1 MKMKVTCILTMG
13 LLLLCACSKKQSSKR
28 GNNDPLNQVRSAPS
42 EPARH
47 FLHKTFKVDTFVK
60 FPFDVPAHAFNPKL
74 RGSFKSYLA
83 GKSSDSGDDSSNV
96 DFLLMNAEE
105 FDDFAHNRSSA
116 VRYSI
121 GAAHRQDVDY
131 SLPATLEDPVK
142 YFIVFRNSSAN
153 APPRMVDADFTLSF

>member
-13 LLLLCACSKKQSSKR
+13 LLLLCACSKKEAHKR
-28 GNNDPLNQVRSAPS
+28 NKDPLNQVSSAPA
-42 EPARH
+42 EAPRH
-47 FLHKTFKVDTFVK
+47 FLHKSFKVDTYVK

-74 RGSFKSYLA
+74 QGSFKSYLA
-83 GKSSDSGDDSSNV
+83 GKSPDSGDDSSNV

-142 YFIVFRNSSAN
+142 YFIVFRNSGVN